1 MTARPPLPPYDGVVL
16 AGGAARRLDGADKP
30 AIVLDDRALLDRVLD
45 ALVGAAKTI
54 VVGPARTTASRVL
67 WTREEPPGGGPVAA
81 LAAGLGLVDQST
93 VVVLAADLP
102 FVGSAVTPLLEA
114 LEAFDAAVLT
124 DREGRQ
130 QPLLAAYRTPAL
142 RAALAALPTAEG
154 ASMRSLLS
162 TMSVVTVPDPG
173 GARPA
178 AHDCDTWGDVDRAR
192 QLLEETR

>member
-1 MTARPPLPPYDGVVL
+1 MTAEPPLPPYDGVVL

-30 AIVLDDRALLDRVLD
+30 GIRLDDRALLDRVLD
-45 ALVGAAKTI
+45 ALVDAAETI
-54 VVGPARTTASRVL
+54 VVGPERSTGRTVV
-67 WTREEPPGGGPVAA
+67 WTREVPPGGGPVAA
-81 LAAGLGLVDQST
+81 LAAGLALVTRPT

-102 FVGSAVTPLLEA
+102 FVASAVRPLLTA
-114 LEAFDAAVLT
+114 LGGQDAAVLV
-124 DREGRQ
+124 DADGHR
-130 QPLLAAYRTPAL
+130 QPLVGAYRTDRL
-142 RAALAALPTAEG
+142 RAALAALPSVDG

-162 TMSVVTVPDPG
+162 ALSVAAVPDPG